1 LVCLTYSQPFKIE
14 TPPEVHLPDPSEHP
28 EFYSDVRVQ
37 YPLSEKLISLHM
49 DHKMYLEVQLYLILG
64 ETGGFP
70 PVEKHSL
77 VDAIRLKEKLDRWF
91 ARVTE
96 LFDPKTL
103 AFPIHFDI
111 Q

>member
-1 LVCLTYSQPFKIE
+1 MIQK
-14 TPPEVHLPDPSEHP
+14 PPEVCLPDPFEHP

-49 DHKMYLEVQLYLILG
+49 DHKIYLEAQLYLILG
-64 ETGGFP
+64 EKEGSP

-77 VDAIRLKEKLDRWF
+77 VDAFHLKEKLDRWF
-91 ARVTE
+91 AKVTGV
-96 LFDPKTL
+96 FDPKTL
-103 AFPIHFDI
+103 ALPIHFDI